1 MAKLMV
7 SVSGI
12 RGIIGQ
18 GLTPE
23 VMLHFA
29 QAFGTYVQG
38 GKVVL
43 GRDSRVSGD
52 MLKKA
57 VVSGLL
63 SVGCDILD
71 IGVCPTPTTQLAV
84 ETHQAK
90 GGIMITA
97 SHNPI
102 MWNGLKLIGADGL
115 FLDAEQG
122 ETVVALSRN
131 KQFTFAEWD
140 NIGIVLPYTKAVDE
154 HLEAILNLDYLD
166 VAKIKE
172 RKFKVVLDCICGAG
186 VEMVPQLLL
195 ELGCTIIPLN
205 CEATGLFPRMPEP
218 LPENLT
224 ELCETVKKEQAD
236 LGIAVDPDSDR
247 LALVSEKGLPLGEE
261 KTLALAVKFI
271 LNKKAGPVAINAST
285 SRMTEDIAQS
295 HGIKV
300 IRTKVGEINVAKKM
314 REIGAVIGGEGN
326 GGVILP
332 DIHLGRD
339 APVGIALTLQHLAE
353 FGGSM
358 SELSDSLPHYVITK
372 DKVELKNLDAA
383 SALNK
388 IKDRYAGEKLDFTD
402 GIKILRPSAW
412 IHVRA
417 SNTEPIIRIIA
428 EAPTE
433 KESQALCNEL
443 KQSILN

>member
-1 MAKLMV
+1 MSKLMV

-12 RGIIGQ
+12 RGIIGH

-23 VMLHFA
+23 VALNFA

-84 ETHQAK
+84 ETHKAK

-166 VAKIKE
+166 LAKIKE
-172 RKFKVVLDCICGAG
+172 KKFKVVLDCICGAG
-186 VEMVPQLLL
+186 VEMVPQLLH

-224 ELCETVKKEQAD
+224 ELCEIVKKEQAD

-271 LNKKAGPVAINAST
+271 LSKKTGPVAINAST

-353 FGGSM
+353 FGGTM

-383 SALNK
+383 SALIK
-388 IKDRYAGEKLDFTD
+388 IKERYAGEKLDFTD

-443 KQSILN
+443 KQCVLN